1 MALVSEASY
10 ALEVRLLMF
19 PCFCLMPLFHTE
31 TANEASQGA
40 FTETHHITACA
51 EQGNRARLCTSGLE
65 LGAWGGETERLEFA
79 T

>member
-1 MALVSEASY
+1 
-10 ALEVRLLMF
+10 
-19 PCFCLMPLFHTE
+19 MPLFHTE
-31 TANEASQGA
+31 SANEASQGA
-40 FTETHHITACA
+40 LTETHHITACA